1 MNKEHFS
8 LTTEID
14 NLDDLPIET
23 LINIQRLY
31 EDNNLPDHIKFFL
44 EKEGF
49 NSEKLSELMSKY
61 ISNSKSSKINEKYNH
76 KAHENQIYKV
86 DEEITYEDKTFIY
99 DEEKMANGMP
109 IYTGYK
115 AMVEKDAWIE
125 ETISNLAVYRY
136 EGKSN
141 AENYIK
147 HYINKGNTKEIITLP
162 FSEAIQIIDKFGIDT
177 AKLHL
182 ILAVHACR
190 QEKPWD
196 SKFTIKGSDLIT
208 ALGWHKRTDLTI
220 TEKLKKISQLAWA
233 INCLLIQVKWIYGK
247 SKKNKNVNQI
257 AIETSRIWDIS
268 VKEVGKENPLTEKVD
283 NPEEIEITVRPGL
296 WTYSFLNEGGQI
308 AQNALYHFSWLSE
321 SIMSIDPYHEEA
333 ALRIAMIQS
342 IAAYRDSYITVET
355 WLKEN
360 LNGAGT
366 RIEKAKNCKVT
377 RSQLKTY
384 WDNILN
390 TLKNVGFT
398 VNFDPETYPEWL
410 RPDSQAKNKR
420 GYFDILLQARV
431 SITPPTPTYL
441 RERKTNP
448 KLIQKTITGTD
459 IKKARESAG
468 LSLAKV
474 ADYLKIH
481 RSTLSKK
488 ESGDRILKQDE
499 AKEILKVISI
509 LQDS

>member
-1 MNKEHFS
+1 MNEEHFS

-14 NLDDLPIET
+14 NLDNLPIET
-23 LINIQRLY
+23 LIKIKQLY
-31 EDNNLPDHIKFFL
+31 EDNNLPQDIKFLL
-44 EKEGF
+44 EKKGF
-49 NSEKLSELMSKY
+49 NSEKLSELMNKY
-61 ISNSKSSKINEKYNH
+61 IGDDKETKLTEKKISKVKKNKIVKNESY
-76 KAHENQIYKV
+76 EN
-86 DEEITYEDKTFIY
+86 KTFIS
-99 DEEKMANGMP
+99 DEEKMASGMP

-115 AMVEKDAWIE
+115 AMVEKDTWTE
-125 ETISNLAVYRY
+125 ETISNLAIYRY
-136 EGKSN
+136 DSKSN
-141 AENYIK
+141 TNNYIE
-147 HYINKGNTKEIITLP
+147 HFINKDNTKKIITLP

-190 QEKPWD
+190 QEKPWE
-196 SKFTIKGSDLIT
+196 SNFILKGTDLIK
-208 ALGWHKRTDLTI
+208 ALGWQKRTDLTMA
-220 TEKLKKISQLAWA
+220 EKLKKISQLAWA
-233 INCLLIQVKWIYGK
+233 INCLLIKCEWILGK
-247 SKKNKNVNQI
+247 PKNNKVPMKIN
-257 AIETSRIWDIS
+257 TSRMWDLAIDEFGQNNLIS
-268 VKEVGKENPLTEKVD
+268 KEIDEL
-283 NPEEIEITVRPGL
+283 EEVEITVRPGL
-296 WTYSFLNEGGQI
+296 WTYSFLNEGGQA
-308 AQNALYHFSWLSE
+308 AQTALYHFSWLSE

-360 LNGAGT
+360 LAGAST
-366 RIEKAKNCKVT
+366 RIEKGKNCKVT

-410 RPDSQAKNKR
+410 RPDSQENNKR
-420 GYFDILLQARV
+420 GYFDTLLQARV
-431 SITPPTPTYL
+431 SIRPPTPTYL

-448 KLIQKTITGTD
+448 KLIQKTITGID

-468 LSLAKV
+468 LSLATV

-499 AKEILKVISI
+499 AKEILKVILT